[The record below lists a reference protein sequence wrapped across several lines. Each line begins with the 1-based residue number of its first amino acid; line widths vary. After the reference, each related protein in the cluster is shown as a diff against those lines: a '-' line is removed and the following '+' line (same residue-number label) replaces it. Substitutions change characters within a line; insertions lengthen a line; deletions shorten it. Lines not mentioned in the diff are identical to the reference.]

1 MNNLTAKFK
10 DLVDFFESKGSKQY
24 FLGGIAIA
32 VLILFACTFSVTTS
46 YSVVIDG
53 KDMGQISSAT
63 ALNKA
68 LNASKEKAQQ
78 ETGLEITASYNT
90 VETKA
95 SHSFFSDK
103 LSDEELNVLIEEN
116 VEWLAPGA
124 MLNVNNGDVQLALAS
139 EADAQKVLDKLK
151 EQATAN
157 AGDAVVKS
165 VDFLQEVTIEAGN
178 VKASEIASPE
188 KVLEKIAAGKQAVQ
202 LHKVAEGESFWTIAH
217 NNNLSVSELQALN
230 PNIVPEKLQ
239 IGQEISLTKLEPL
252 VSVVVTKEVTVE
264 EAIAHAT
271 EYKDNKNLLKGET
284 KVITKGADGKK
295 KVTYE
300 VKESNGA
307 TIEKVA
313 LNEVVIAEPVTEV
326 VSKGTASIK
335 ISSRAANSSGVLSWP
350 KNGKITS
357 PYGTR
362 SRGFH
367 SGIDISARTGDAV
380 YAAAGGKVVLA
391 SYYYA
396 YGNCI
401 VVDHGNGMKT
411 RYAHLS
417 AYNCKVGDQ
426 VARGQQIARSGNTGR
441 STGPHL
447 HFEVIVNGSTKNP
460 VNYLK

>member
-1 MNNLTAKFK
+1 
-10 DLVDFFESKGSKQY
+10 
-24 FLGGIAIA
+24 
-32 VLILFACTFSVTTS
+32 
-46 YSVVIDG
+46 VVIDG

-95 SHSFFSDK
+95 SHNFFSDK
-103 LSDEELNVLIEEN
+103 LSDEELNALIEEN

-271 EYKDNKNLLKGET
+271 EYKDNKNLLKVKPKLSP
-284 KVITKGADGKK
+284 KVLT
-295 KVTYE
+295 
-300 VKESNGA
+300 VKR
-307 TIEKVA
+307 K
-313 LNEVVIAEPVTEV
+313 
-326 VSKGTASIK
+326 
-335 ISSRAANSSGVLSWP
+335 
-350 KNGKITS
+350 
-357 PYGTR
+357 
-362 SRGFH
+362 
-367 SGIDISARTGDAV
+367 
-380 YAAAGGKVVLA
+380 
-391 SYYYA
+391 
-396 YGNCI
+396 
-401 VVDHGNGMKT
+401 
-411 RYAHLS
+411 
-417 AYNCKVGDQ
+417 
-426 VARGQQIARSGNTGR
+426 
-441 STGPHL
+441 
-447 HFEVIVNGSTKNP
+447 
-460 VNYLK
+460 